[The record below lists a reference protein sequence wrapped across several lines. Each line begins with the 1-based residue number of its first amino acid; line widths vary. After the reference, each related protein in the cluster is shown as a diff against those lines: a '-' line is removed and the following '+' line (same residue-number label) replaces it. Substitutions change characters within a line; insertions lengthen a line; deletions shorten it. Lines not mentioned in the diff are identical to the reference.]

1 LNIGIWGLD
10 IVCNL
15 YLGNWNLPKSWKLEF
30 GRLDYPYDSEIMSDQ
45 TDNNS
50 TRELAGKVAMVTGA
64 SRGLGRA
71 IAIRL
76 ASLGARVALN
86 YHHRAENARQVAQ
99 VIEATGAKTLT
110 IQADVRDASSVKAM
124 MNQVIQEWD
133 KIDILVN
140 NAGIVRN
147 GLLLHMADDAWQEV
161 LDTNLKGAYLCS
173 KYALPSMLDQG
184 WGRIIN
190 ISSVAALRGNYGQS
204 NYAAAKGGL
213 ISLTRS
219 LAREVGSRGVTVN
232 AVAPGLI
239 ATDMMQTVPENYQQE
254 IMSRLA
260 IPRVGQ
266 PEDVAGLVCFLAGEH
281 AGYITAQ
288 VIGVD
293 GGLI

>member
-1 LNIGIWGLD
+1 
-10 IVCNL
+10 L

-124 MNQVIQEWD
+124 MNQVIHEWD